1 MNSVKE
7 VGIKNRTNYSLN
19 LDPDTIMINEK

>member
-7 VGIKNRTNYSLN
+7 VGIKNRTNYSMN
-19 LDPDTIMINEK
+19 LDPDKIMISEK

>member
-7 VGIKNRTNYSLN
+7 VDIKNRTNYSLN